1 MNLLLSVLLFGVMS
15 VMSALPVAAATLTIT
30 AAFKPDPS
38 KPNHNMFE
46 NTTPNTGF
54 CLNYPNFCRNGSLF
68 SLRAAPT
75 IYATQPIPANHENP
89 RQGVML
95 KAPAEWR
102 EVNVTHSAT
111 GRQETVRIRING
123 LGASLVTDPVVDLV
137 GGNVS
142 ISEAHALLFGTNLSY
157 APSPCKGLGP
167 SWSFNKVAFDFFW
180 AFPTSSECAKHA
192 KFTIPT
198 SRLNYI
204 EISYQLI
211 TPNPLN
217 MSAGQYTGTITYTMG
232 PHQDFDMGDNF
243 LPDDPVLTLNFI
255 LSVDHVLKIEIP
267 PGGNNI
273 ALEPKGGWQL
283 WSVGRRPEKL
293 MRDQTFLIHASSR
306 FKMQLACERIIGD
319 TCGLSNS
326 RQHEVPINVSVTLP
340 NGLRHANGASVNR
353 QPLLLSGAGT
363 ELFEPTQYVDRKPGT
378 LHFEIDKQYTAEM
391 LFQEGTY
398 KGSVTVIWD
407 SEV

>member
-1 MNLLLSVLLFGVMS
+1 MNLLLSVRLLGVML
-15 VMSALPVAAATLTIT
+15 VMSALPVAAATLNIT

-38 KPNHNMFE
+38 KPNHNVFE

-54 CLNYPNFCRNGSLF
+54 CRYHSWYCRQNNFF
-68 SLRAAPT
+68 SLRAVPA
-75 IYATQPIPANHENP
+75 IYATGPITANHENP

-95 KAPAEWR
+95 KAPAQWR
-102 EVNVTHSAT
+102 DVNVTNSAT
-111 GRQETVRIRING
+111 GHQETVKIRING
-123 LGASLVTDPVVDLV
+123 LGASLVTDPVVGLV
-137 GGNVS
+137 GGGVS
-142 ISEAHALLFGTNLSY
+142 TSEAHALLFGTKLSV
-157 APSPCKGLGP
+157 APAPCKALSPG
-167 SWSFNKVAFDFFW
+167 WTFNDISFDFFW
-180 AFPTSSECAKHA
+180 GFAVSGECAKQA
-192 KFTIPT
+192 KFDIPK

-204 EISYQLI
+204 EISYEI
-211 TPNPLN
+211 NTPNPLK
-217 MSAGQYTGTITYTMG
+217 MSAGQYTGTSTYTLG
-232 PHQDFDMGDNF
+232 PHQDIDMGDNF
-243 LPDDPVLTLNFI
+243 LPNDPTLIIQFTLT
-255 LSVDHVLKIEIP
+255 VDHNLKIEIP

-273 ALEPKGGWQL
+273 VLEPKGGWQL
-283 WSVGRRPEKL
+283 WSLGRRPEKL
-293 MRDQTFLIHASSR
+293 LRDQTFLIHTSSR

-326 RQHEVPINVSVTLP
+326 RQHEVPINVSVSLP

-378 LHFEIDKQYTAEM
+378 LHFEIDKQYVAEM

-398 KGSVTVIWD
+398 NGSVTVIWD

>member
-15 VMSALPVAAATLTIT
+15 VMGALPVAAATLTIT
-30 AAFKPDPS
+30 AAFKLNPS

-167 SWSFNKVAFDFFW
+167 
-180 AFPTSSECAKHA
+180 
-192 KFTIPT
+192 
-198 SRLNYI
+198 RLC
-204 EISYQLI
+204 
-211 TPNPLN
+211 T
-217 MSAGQYTGTITYTMG
+217 
-232 PHQDFDMGDNF
+232 
-243 LPDDPVLTLNFI
+243 
-255 LSVDHVLKIEIP
+255 
-267 PGGNNI
+267 
-273 ALEPKGGWQL
+273 
-283 WSVGRRPEKL
+283 
-293 MRDQTFLIHASSR
+293 
-306 FKMQLACERIIGD
+306 
-319 TCGLSNS
+319 
-326 RQHEVPINVSVTLP
+326 
-340 NGLRHANGASVNR
+340 
-353 QPLLLSGAGT
+353 
-363 ELFEPTQYVDRKPGT
+363 
-378 LHFEIDKQYTAEM
+378 
-391 LFQEGTY
+391 
-398 KGSVTVIWD
+398 
-407 SEV
+407 